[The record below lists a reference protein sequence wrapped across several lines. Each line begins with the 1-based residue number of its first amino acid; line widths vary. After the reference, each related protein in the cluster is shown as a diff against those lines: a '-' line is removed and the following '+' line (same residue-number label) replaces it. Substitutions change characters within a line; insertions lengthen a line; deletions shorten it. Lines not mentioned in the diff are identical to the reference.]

1 MKAFL
6 TIANWESFQSYKD
19 RRPPWIRLHKALL
32 DNYEFQSMSA
42 NARAL
47 LPMIWLIASEDQ
59 DPKSGCV
66 RGSYESVAFRLRSN
80 TKDVKAG
87 IDEIV
92 KAGFVTVQN
101 QLTSEAKQQITPNKQ
116 SGYETVTPETE
127 TEAETEAE
135 TETETDSCESAFHNC
150 WDKYPRKAGNKRKAY
165 ESFKKTVWKKKKRI
179 NIFLEK
185 MEQYT
190 LSVDN
195 PKYLKHAETFFKN
208 WEDLEVS
215 MSIVSKPKKKTTVRH
230 NLDLL
235 KSIDLE
241 LDNDNKRIQAGNSD
255 NVGIRVIGES
265 GKRNNTDLERVT
277 NRLGV

>member
-6 TIANWESFQSYKD
+6 TIANWKSFQSYKD
-19 RRPPWIRLHKALL
+19 RRPPWIRLNKELL

-47 LPMIWLIASEDQ
+47 LPMIWLIASEDE

-66 RGSYESVAFRLRSN
+66 SGSYESVAFRLRSN
-80 TKDVKAG
+80 IKDVKAG
-87 IDEIV
+87 IEEIV

-101 QLTSEAKQQITPNKQ
+101 ELTSEEKQQITPNKQ

-135 TETETDSCESAFHNC
+135 ADSCESAFHNC

-165 ESFKKTVWKKKKRI
+165 ESFKKTVWKKEKRI

-185 MEQYT
+185 MEKYI
-190 LSVDN
+190 LSVDDH
-195 PKYLKHAETFFKN
+195 KYLKHAETFFKN

-215 MSIVSKPKKKTTVRH
+215 MSIAPKPKKKTTVRH

-235 KSIDLE
+235 QSINLE
-241 LDNDNKRIQAGNSD
+241 ADNDNKRIQAGNSD
-255 NVGIRVIGES
+255 NVRIGTS
-265 GKRNNTDLERVT
+265 GELGTGNNIDMERIAH
-277 NRLGV
+277 

>member
-1 MKAFL
+1 ML
-6 TIANWESFQSYKD
+6 
-19 RRPPWIRLHKALL
+19 
-32 DNYEFQSMSA
+32 
-42 NARAL
+42 
-47 LPMIWLIASEDQ
+47 
-59 DPKSGCV
+59 
-66 RGSYESVAFRLRSN
+66 
-80 TKDVKAG
+80 
-87 IDEIV
+87 
-92 KAGFVTVQN
+92 VTVQN
-101 QLTSEAKQQITPNKQ
+101 QLTSEEKPQVTQKAQ
-116 SGYETVTPETE
+116 SGYETVAPETE
-127 TEAETEAE
+127 AYKQETEAYKQE
-135 TETETDSCESAFHNC
+135 TEADSCESAFHNC

-165 ESFKKTVWKKKKRI
+165 ESFKKTVWKKEKRI

-185 MEQYT
+185 MKEYI
-190 LSVDN
+190 LSVDD

-235 KSIDLE
+235 QSIDLE